1 MTCIIADW
9 VAHLTYLVINDLQ
22 NADSLTVELNNW
34 SQLQFVDAEYVNL
47 STVSKSNP
55 QL

>member
-1 MTCIIADW
+1 MTCIIAGW

-22 NADSLTVELNNW
+22 NADSVTVKLDNW
-34 SQLQFVDAEYVNL
+34 SQLEFVDTEYVNL